1 MNSRA
6 LVIPADPAAPVKVI
20 AWPYGLDSMDS
31 GATLRLLYAEIGCT
45 CIDAT
50 PQVRTPMGITV
61 CGWSDD
67 VSLLKDQPE
76 YNDRAIAMF
85 RHFGYQV
92 PALAGNIVLTGG
104 ADPVGDT
111 LPLDENLITWLVEVF
126 ASVAADLAAQGVTQ
140 DGAP

>member
-1 MNSRA
+1 MNASSGRA
-6 LVIPADPAAPVKVI
+6 LVIPAAFDTPVRVI
-20 AWPYGLDSMDS
+20 DWPYPPHSDRRTLDV
-31 GATLRLLYAEIGCT
+31 LYAEIGCQ

-50 PQVRTPMGITV
+50 PAVSTPMGTLL
-61 CGWSDD
+61 GWSDD

-76 YNDRAIAMF
+76 YNDRAIALF

-111 LPLDENLITWLVEVF
+111 LPLPPALIDWLHAVF
-126 ASVAADLAAQGVTQ
+126 AHLGTQ
-140 DGAP
+140 AEQEQS

>member
-1 MNSRA
+1 MNASSGRA
-6 LVIPADPAAPVKVI
+6 LVIPTALDPPVRVI
-20 AWPYGLDSMDS
+20 DWPYPPHSDRRTLDV
-31 GATLRLLYAEIGCT
+31 LYAEIGCD

-50 PQVRTPMGITV
+50 PAVSTPMGTLL
-61 CGWSDD
+61 GWSDD

-76 YNDRAIAMF
+76 YNDRAIALF

-111 LPLDENLITWLVEVF
+111 LPLPPVLIDWLRTAF
-126 ASVAADLAAQGVTQ
+126 AHLGTQ
-140 DGAP
+140 AEQEQS

>member
-6 LVIPADPAAPVKVI
+6 LVIPADPAVPVKVI
-20 AWPYGLDSMDS
+20 AWPYGLDSRDS
-31 GATLRLLYAEIGCT
+31 GATLRLLYAEIGAT

-50 PQVRTPMGITV
+50 PQIRTPMGAVV

-126 ASVAADLAAQGVTQ
+126 ASVAADMAAQ

>member
-1 MNSRA
+1 MNASGGRA
-6 LVIPADPAAPVKVI
+6 LVIPAAFDAPLRVI
-20 AWPYGLDSMDS
+20 DWPYPPHTDRRTLDV
-31 GATLRLLYAEIGCT
+31 LYAEIGCD

-50 PQVRTPMGITV
+50 PAVPTPLGTLL
-61 CGWSDD
+61 GWSDD

-76 YNDRAIAMF
+76 YNDRAIALF

-111 LPLDENLITWLVEVF
+111 LPLPPALIDWLHAVF
-126 ASVAADLAAQGVTQ
+126 AHVADDIQVTEQ
-140 DGAP
+140 ENRS

>member
-1 MNSRA
+1 MNASSGRA
-6 LVIPADPAAPVKVI
+6 LVIPAAFDTPLRVI
-20 AWPYGLDSMDS
+20 DWPYPPHSDRRTLDV
-31 GATLRLLYAEIGCT
+31 LYAEIGCD

-50 PQVRTPMGITV
+50 PAVSTPMGTLL
-61 CGWSDD
+61 GWSDD

-76 YNDRAIAMF
+76 YNDRAIALF

-111 LPLDENLITWLVEVF
+111 LPLPPVLIDWLRIAF
-126 ASVAADLAAQGVTQ
+126 AHLGTQ
-140 DGAP
+140 AEQEQS